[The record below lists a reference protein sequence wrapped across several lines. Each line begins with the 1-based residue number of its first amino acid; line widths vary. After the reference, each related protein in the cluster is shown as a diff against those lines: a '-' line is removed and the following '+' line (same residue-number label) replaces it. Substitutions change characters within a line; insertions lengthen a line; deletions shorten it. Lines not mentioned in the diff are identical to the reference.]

1 MRGGFIRDRRGI
13 EGLPMRLIIIVV
25 IAAVVLAAILA
36 MIPKTKGNLSVE
48 CVSVDGIDGNLKKVT
63 SSGEDE
69 VPVGDFEVKV
79 KVTDDKGNPV
89 KGASVTLTGAHGA
102 GSGKTGGDG
111 TVTITVSGAKLD
123 ANEDTDSMKV
133 TVTAPGYH
141 KYEEDNFVII
151 ARTG

>member
-1 MRGGFIRDRRGI
+1 MRGGFVGDKRGI

-25 IAAVVLAAILA
+25 VAAVVLAAILA
-36 MIPKTKGNLSVE
+36 MIPKTKGTLSAE
-48 CVSVDGIDGNLKKVT
+48 CISVDGKNGNLKDVT
-63 SSGEDE
+63 SSTEDE
-69 VPVGDFEVKV
+69 VNVGNFEVKI

-111 TVTITVSGAKLD
+111 VATITVLGAKLD

-141 KYEEDNFVII
+141 KYEENNFVII